1 MTVLTRRAFHKLAGA
16 GLLAAAAG
24 PRPRAQRGRAES
36 RVAGVLIGA
45 QSYSFRDRDLQG
57 VIDGMVEVGLTS
69 CELWEGHV
77 EPADLRR
84 RDAREELRRWRTTIG
99 LDYFTAIRER
109 FGRAGLT
116 LNSYNLSF
124 KDHFS
129 DEEIDRGFEMAKAL
143 GVPAI
148 TASANVNVVARVAP
162 RAAYHGLPVAIHNHS
177 QVDPNEFS
185 SPDQFAAAMAQG
197 NGKSIAVNLDIG
209 HYSAANHDP
218 VAYLRDHHEQVITL
232 HLKDRKRDQG
242 ENMVWGEGDTDIV
255 SVLAMLR
262 DHRWDIPANI
272 EYEYRGGDT
281 IEEMRRCFEF
291 CKRALA

>member
-1 MTVLTRRAFHKLAGA
+1 
-16 GLLAAAAG
+16 
-24 PRPRAQRGRAES
+24 
-36 RVAGVLIGA
+36 
-45 QSYSFRDRDLQG
+45 
-57 VIDGMVEVGLTS
+57 
-69 CELWEGHV
+69 
-77 EPADLRR
+77 
-84 RDAREELRRWRTTIG
+84 
-99 LDYFTAIRER
+99 
-109 FGRAGLT
+109 
-116 LNSYNLSF
+116 
-124 KDHFS
+124 
-129 DEEIDRGFEMAKAL
+129 
-143 GVPAI
+143 
-148 TASANVNVVARVAP
+148 
-162 RAAYHGLPVAIHNHS
+162 
-177 QVDPNEFS
+177 
-185 SPDQFAAAMAQG
+185 MAQG

-262 DHRWDIPANI
+262 DRRWDIPANI